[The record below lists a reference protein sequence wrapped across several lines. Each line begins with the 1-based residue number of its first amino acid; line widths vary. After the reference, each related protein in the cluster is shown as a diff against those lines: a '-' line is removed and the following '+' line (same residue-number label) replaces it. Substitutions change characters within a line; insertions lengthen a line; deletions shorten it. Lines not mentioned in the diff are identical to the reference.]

1 MENKY
6 FIPEIS
12 DFYNG
17 YEYERNDG
25 GEWYSVTCDLYDA
38 RDIKTLL
45 NKKVLD
51 TFPEGKNPLDSDTYS
66 AHYRATSIDRI
77 RVPHLTKEQIEAE
90 GWELIQIY
98 PKGACIFQKGTKE
111 KGCELTYDFTEHRVH
126 FTKLYFY
133 GLDDEYTRTKL
144 TWSSLE
150 CKDINT
156 FRKIIKLLGI

>member
-6 FIPEIS
+6 FTPDIEEMFVGCEVEMHDTWGGWKKLILTEDLLKYPMVGLGS
-12 DFYNG
+12 GN
-17 YEYERNDG
+17 ERAH
-25 GEWYSVTCDLYDA
+25 WYW
-38 RDIKTLL
+38 K
-45 NKKVLD
+45 
-51 TFPEGKNPLDSDTYS
+51 F
-66 AHYRATSIDRI
+66 
-77 RVPHLTKEQIEAE
+77 RVPYLTKEQIEAE

-111 KGCELTYDFTEHRVH
+111 EGYELTCDFTEHRVH

-144 TWSSLE
+144 TWRSLE

-156 FRKIIKLLGI
+156 FRKICKLLEI

>member
-6 FIPEIS
+6 FTPDIE
-12 DFYNG
+12 DFYVG
-17 YEYERNDG
+17 VVYEKFSQGLQIDEFGRF
-25 GEWYSVTCDLYDA
+25 L
-38 RDIKTLL
+38 
-45 NKKVLD
+45 
-51 TFPEGKNPLDSDTYS
+51 PEGIRDDEVKWRECTIKYPSDILHVSIALDKKT
-66 AHYRATSIDRI
+66 I
-77 RVPHLTKEQIEAE
+77 RVLYLNKEQIEAE

-111 KGCELTYDFTEHRVH
+111 EGCELTCDFTEHRVH

>member
-6 FIPEIS
+6 FIPDIEDICI
-12 DFYNG
+12 G
-17 YEYERNDG
+17 YEYERFVPKANAT
-25 GEWYSVTCDLYDA
+25 EEECWEKLIMSVNYLSLD
-38 RDIKTLL
+38 DIDNEIIEK
-45 NKKVLD
+45 
-51 TFPEGKNPLDSDTYS
+51 E
-66 AHYRATSIDRI
+66 I
-77 RVPHLTKEQIEAE
+77 RVPYLTKEHIEAE

-111 KGCELTYDFTEHRVH
+111 EGCELTCDFTEHRVH

-144 TWSSLE
+144 TWRSLE

>member
-6 FIPEIS
+6 FTPDIEDIRVGFVAEWLQEIDTPS
-12 DFYNG
+12 
-17 YEYERNDG
+17 EYWE
-25 GEWYSVTCDLYDA
+25 L
-38 RDIKTLL
+38 KTLQHYNL
-45 NKKVLD
+45 TTAARSLALIKKPTVRVL
-51 TFPEGKNPLDSDTYS
+51 Y
-66 AHYRATSIDRI
+66 
-77 RVPHLTKEQIEAE
+77 LTKEQIEAE

-111 KGCELTYDFTEHRVH
+111 EGCELTCDFIEHKVH

-144 TWSSLE
+144 TWNSLE

>member
-1 MENKY
+1 MENNKY
-6 FIPEIS
+6 FTPDIEDIHA
-12 DFYNG
+12 G
-17 YEYERNDG
+17 YECELLIYAKWEPNTVKPYTAL
-25 GEWYSVTCDLYDA
+25 ESVGKC
-38 RDIKTLL
+38 IKD
-45 NKKVLD
+45 KV
-51 TFPEGKNPLDSDTYS
+51 
-66 AHYRATSIDRI
+66 I
-77 RVPHLTKEQIEAE
+77 RVPYLTKEQIEAE

-111 KGCELTYDFTEHRVH
+111 KGCELTCDFTEHRVH

>member
-6 FIPEIS
+6 FTPDIEDIHA
-12 DFYNG
+12 G
-17 YEYERNDG
+17 YECELLIFDKWEPNIVKSYTELR
-25 GEWYSVTCDLYDA
+25 SVDEC
-38 RDIKTLL
+38 IKD
-45 NKKVLD
+45 KV
-51 TFPEGKNPLDSDTYS
+51 F
-66 AHYRATSIDRI
+66 
-77 RVPHLTKEQIEAE
+77 RVPYLTKEQIEAE

-111 KGCELTYDFTEHRVH
+111 EGCELTCDFTEHRVH

-156 FRKIIKLLGI
+156 FRKIIKLLNI

>member
-6 FIPEIS
+6 FTPDIEDI
-12 DFYNG
+12 YIG
-17 YEYERNDG
+17 YECESLG
-25 GEWYSVTCDLYDA
+25 TEWHPITISLLSFVEPFWLIQKDEKP
-38 RDIKTLL
+38 KTILDHL
-45 NKKVLD
+45 TDKKL
-51 TFPEGKNPLDSDTYS
+51 
-66 AHYRATSIDRI
+66 
-77 RVPHLTKEQIEAE
+77 RVSYLTKEQIEAE

-111 KGCELTYDFTEHRVH
+111 EGCELTCDFTEHRVH

-133 GLDDEYTRTKL
+133 GLDNEYTRTKL

-156 FRKIIKLLGI
+156 FRKIIKLLRI